1 MQARRYVIKQETAEI
16 PENLGGEKGVFI
28 SVLNYKWV
36 KD

>member
-1 MQARRYVIKQETAEI
+1 MQAWRYVIEEETAQI
-16 PENLGGEKGVFI
+16 SENAVYLSSVFI